1 MARVTSPP
9 TLAVAHARTLIA
21 HDHQLFVSGLERLLT
36 PDYDIVGAIHDLQLL
51 LDAARRLRPDLV
63 LQDLSNSPSVGL
75 RIITDIVQSMP
86 ETRIVVVTMW
96 VDGTLVT
103 EALRRGASA
112 YVPQTATTA
121 ELLEA
126 VRHALAGRRYV
137 ASHLAIAAIGSLG
150 TVAPILT
157 PRQIAVVRLVAQGRS
172 MKEAASVLGL
182 SQRTVAFHKYN
193 VMQRFNIRSS
203 AELVRFAITQHLV

>member
-1 MARVTSPP
+1 MGVTSSP
-9 TLAVAHARTLIA
+9 TLAVTHARTLIA
-21 HDHQLFVSGLERLLT
+21 HDHQLFVSGLERLLA

-51 LDAARRLRPDLV
+51 LDAVRRLRPDLV

-96 VDGTLVT
+96 VDGTLVK
-103 EALRRGASA
+103 EALKRGASA

-121 ELLEA
+121 ELLEG
-126 VRHALAGRRYV
+126 VRHALEGRRYV
-137 ASHLAIAAIGSLG
+137 TSHLAIAAVGSLA

-157 PRQIAVVRLVAQGRS
+157 PRQIAVVRLLAQGRS

-193 VMQRFNIRSS
+193 VMQRLNIRSS